1 MEFKI
6 ENNNL
11 IISPKGVID
20 STNAESVGNE
30 IAKIRTGNKSGNL
43 VLDFSEIKYV
53 SSAGLRQILRI
64 RKEEKVLNIINVS
77 NDVYDVF
84 DMTGFVEM
92 MNISKAYRK
101 LSVDGCELI
110 GEGSNGIVYR
120 INDDTIIKVYKNND
134 ALEDIKREKELARK
148 ALVLGINTAIP
159 YDVVQV
165 GDKYGSVFELL
176 SSKTIAKL
184 LDEEPENIDK
194 YAKIF
199 TDLLLSVHHTVV
211 SENTFPQVKDTVI
224 DWVQFVEKYLSKESY
239 AKLLKL
245 VKDVPYDSH
254 VIHGDYHP
262 GNVHYANN
270 EAILID
276 MDTLSTGNPV
286 FEFASIFNALIGY
299 SSLNHNLVKDFLGF
313 NFEIAQKFLNKV
325 MEIYFNTTD
334 KNFIESQLSKA
345 KIIGFTRIL
354 RRTIKREPDNQELI
368 RYAQNEIEE
377 NLKKVD
383 SLAY

>member
-313 NFEIAQKFLNKV
+313 TSVKCSSL
-325 MEIYFNTTD
+325 
-334 KNFIESQLSKA
+334 LS
-345 KIIGFTRIL
+345 
-354 RRTIKREPDNQELI
+354 
-368 RYAQNEIEE
+368 
-377 NLKKVD
+377 
-383 SLAY
+383 